1 MEFGKKLKEIR
12 QEKGL
17 TQKQLSAKLN
27 VTETSIR
34 DWENR
39 GNQPS
44 YEILCEIAKIF
55 DVTVG
60 QLLGVEEY

>member
-1 MEFGKKLKEIR
+1 MDFKKRLKEIR
-12 QEKGL
+12 RDNHF
-17 TQKQLSAKLN
+17 TQKQLAEKLY

-39 GNQPS
+39 GHQPS
-44 YEILCEIAKIF
+44 YETLCEIAKIF

-60 QLLGVEEY
+60 QLLGTEEY

>member
-1 MEFGKKLKEIR
+1 MLKNLRKEN
-12 QEKGL
+12 GM
-17 TQKQLSAKLN
+17 TQLELAQKLN
-27 VTETSIR
+27 VTDQSIR

-39 GNQPS
+39 GSEPS

-55 DVTVG
+55 DITVG

>member
-1 MEFGKKLKEIR
+1 MEFKKKLKEIR
-12 QEKGL
+12 QERCM
-17 TQKQLSAKLN
+17 TQKQLADKLK

-39 GNQPS
+39 GHEPS
-44 YEILCEIAKIF
+44 YEMLCKIANIF